1 MTTMN
6 VERTN
11 NHKQWS
17 LILLYHL
24 IHSENSLGKSWII
37 IFSAVNFGNCVVCAS
52 WTVVY
57 IFAICY
63 LPCSQMQDMEHWF
76 ARFYVFCV
84 SVSVCVCVQIVCNA
98 ANDVSSTQKFSII
111 IVIFALGVAL
121 QTTQYQEFYC
131 HSFFAL
137 HIFSRCVDFNWSI
150 AVTCC
155 AKHQFQNDIHIAY
168 H

>member
-1 MTTMN
+1 MVVDFVIPFDSFRKFTG
-6 VERTN
+6 E
-11 NHKQWS
+11 
-17 LILLYHL
+17 ILNYY
-24 IHSENSLGKSWII
+24 IFCSEFWELCS
-37 IFSAVNFGNCVVCAS
+37 VCFMDCC
-52 WTVVY
+52 VY
-57 IFAICY
+57 ICDLLPALFTNARHGTLICSF
-63 LPCSQMQDMEHWF
+63 LC
-76 ARFYVFCV
+76 VLCVCV

-111 IVIFALGVAL
+111 IVIFALAVAL